1 VWNYKVVRASRF
13 TLLFYAAAAT
23 TAIAGIMHL
32 VLAPNLLGFNINFA
46 LFFIVAGIA
55 QLFWVLPMIK
65 SWGFPWYVV
74 GIVGM
79 AVLISL
85 FVITRM
91 PNPITGRGLPTNSMA
106 LVIEIMQAAFITLC
120 AIIIVYEAKRKQLDR
135 KTRSDST

>member
-1 VWNYKVVRASRF
+1 
-13 TLLFYAAAAT
+13 
-23 TAIAGIMHL
+23 MHL
-32 VLAPNLLGFNINFA
+32 VLAPNLLGFDINFA

-65 SWGFPWYVV
+65 RWGFPWVV
-74 GIVGM
+74 AGIVGM

-106 LVIEIMQAAFITLC
+106 LVIEIIQAAFISLC
-120 AIIIVYEAKRKQLDR
+120 AIIIVYEARRKQLDR

>member
-1 VWNYKVVRASRF
+1 VVRASGII
-13 TLLFYAAAAT
+13 LLYYVAAAT

-55 QLFWVLPMIK
+55 QLFWVLPMTK
-65 SWGFPWYVV
+65 RWGFPWVV
-74 GIVGM
+74 AGIVGM

-91 PNPITGRGLPTNSMA
+91 PNPITGRGLPTNSVA
-106 LVIEIMQAAFITLC
+106 LVIEIMQAAFIALC
-120 AIIIVYEAKRKQLDR
+120 AIIIVYEARRKQLDR
-135 KTRSDST
+135 KTRSDYA

>member
-1 VWNYKVVRASRF
+1 MVRASKL
-13 TLLFYAAAAT
+13 TVMYYAAAAT

-32 VLAPNLLGFNINFA
+32 ILAPNLFSFNINFA

-65 SWGFPWYVV
+65 RWGFPWYVA
-74 GIVGM
+74 GMAGM
-79 AVLISL
+79 AVLITL

-91 PNPITGRGLPTNSMA
+91 PNPITGRGLPTNAMA
-106 LVIEIMQAAFITLC
+106 LVIEIMQAAFIALC
-120 AIIIVYEAKRKQLDR
+120 ANIIVYEARRKQLDR